1 MPLIQFYFEIHQPR
15 RLYSGHVLNVKD
27 VKDLDDL
34 EKKLFDDNK
43 NKEVLNKVANKCYIP
58 MNSLLLDLLDE
69 HKEFKFSFSIT
80 GVLLE
85 QLERYNQDALELFK
99 QMAQHKNVEVLAET
113 YFHSLASFWGI
124 GAERPEFE
132 EQVFI
137 QLDALRD
144 FFGIKDV
151 VTFRNTEL
159 LYNNS
164 IAKTVE
170 KLGFKAML
178 LEGIEWVMQGR
189 SPNFL
194 YKAYDSN
201 LIIFPRNYALSDDVA
216 YRFSAR
222 WFSEWPLTAD
232 KYATWLAATPGEVIN
247 LFMDYETFGE
257 HQWADTGIFEFMR
270 HLPWEVEKYE
280 NLKFGTFRESLQLFK
295 PLDVIYVDDLYTVS
309 WADLERD
316 PSAWLGNDM
325 QRYAFE
331 DLKRVGELLNLLKGT
346 PYYDKAMRIWRYL
359 QTSDHLY
366 YMSTKNWADG
376 DVHKYFSPYDTPHDA
391 FEALI
396 KATTS
401 LKLLIKKIGEY
412 NGLLGARRF
421 FNNI

>member
-15 RLYSGHVLNVKD
+15 RLFPGHVLNVRN
-27 VKDLDDL
+27 VKNLEDL
-34 EKKLFDDNK
+34 EKRLFDDNK
-43 NKEVLNKVANKCYIP
+43 NKEILNKVANKCYIP
-58 MNSLLLDLLDE
+58 MNSLLLELLDT
-69 HKEFKFSFSIT
+69 HKDFKFSFSIT

-85 QLERYNQDALELFK
+85 QLDKYNKDALELFK
-99 QMAQHKNVEVLAET
+99 QMAMHKNVEVLAET
-113 YFHSLASFWGI
+113 YFHSLASFWGS
-124 GAERPEFE
+124 GSERDEFE

-137 QLDALRD
+137 QLNALRS
-144 FFGIKDV
+144 FFGTRNII
-151 VTFRNTEL
+151 TFRNTEL

-164 IAKTVE
+164 IAKTVK

-194 YKAYDSN
+194 YKAYDSD
-201 LIIFPRNYALSDDVA
+201 LVLFPRNYSLSDDIA

-232 KYATWLAATPGEVIN
+232 KYAVWLASTPGNVIN

-270 HLPWEVEKYE
+270 HLPEEVEKYE
-280 NLKFGTFRESLQLFK
+280 NLKFGTFRESIELFK
-295 PLDVIYVDDLYTVS
+295 PLDTIYVDDLYTVS
-309 WADLERD
+309 WADIERD

-331 DLKRVGELLNLLKGT
+331 ELRKVGEVIETLKGT
-346 PYYDKAMRIWRYL
+346 RYYDKAIRIWRYL

-366 YMSTKNWADG
+366 YMSTKNWSDG
-376 DVHKYFSPYDTPHDA
+376 DVHKYFSPYNTPHDA

-396 KATTS
+396 KATTA
-401 LKLLIKKIGEY
+401 LKLLIKRIGEKD
-412 NGLLGARRF
+412 GLLGVGKVF
-421 FNNI
+421 SHH